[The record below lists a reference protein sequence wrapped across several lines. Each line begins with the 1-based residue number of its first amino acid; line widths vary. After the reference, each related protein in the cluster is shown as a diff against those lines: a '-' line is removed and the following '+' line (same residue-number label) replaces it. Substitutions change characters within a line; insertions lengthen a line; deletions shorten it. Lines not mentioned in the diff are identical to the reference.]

1 MLIIMV
7 VYFYA
12 DLITIADAAAAA
24 VGGSGVR

>member
-12 DLITIADAAAAA
+12 DLITIADAAAA